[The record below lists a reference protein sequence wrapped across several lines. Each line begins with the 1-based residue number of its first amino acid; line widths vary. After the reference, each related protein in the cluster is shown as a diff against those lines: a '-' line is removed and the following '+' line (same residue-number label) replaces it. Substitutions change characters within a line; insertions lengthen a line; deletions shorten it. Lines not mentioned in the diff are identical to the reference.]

1 MEKIKLT
8 QEKETLLIPLYGK
21 AMENAKAR
29 PILMDPKAA
38 EVVRGIDYPF
48 ENLHIPNKTNTMM
61 CLRASLFDRFTRHFV
76 AKAQLKGQTA
86 RVLHLGCGLDSR
98 CLRAGSHPADW
109 YDLDFPEVIEIR
121 RHFFKES
128 EHYHLIPS
136 SVTDLQW
143 LSQIPQGQA
152 ATLVVAEGL
161 LMYLSEGDIQ
171 ALFKAIGERVGGYTL
186 IFDAFNAMTAKR
198 AANHPSLR
206 RTGAVIQWGVD
217 KPESLEAWGIGLKFQ
232 EPFYLTDEA
241 AIKRLGPVNQAL
253 YRFAGRFA
261 QAREAHRLLAYV
273 KE

>member
-1 MEKIKLT
+1 M
-8 QEKETLLIPLYGK
+8 
-21 AMENAKAR
+21 
-29 PILMDPKAA
+29 
-38 EVVRGIDYPF
+38 VRGIDYPF
-48 ENLHIPNKTNTMM
+48 ENLHIPGKTNTMM
-61 CLRASLFDRFTRHFV
+61 CLRASLFDCFTRRFLQE
-76 AKAQLKGQTA
+76 AMTKGKQA

-98 CLRAGSHPADW
+98 CLRVGSHLADW

-121 RHFFKES
+121 RHFFIES

-136 SVTDLQW
+136 SVTALQW
-143 LSQIPQGQA
+143 LSQIPQDGSE
-152 ATLVVAEGL
+152 TLVVAEGL
-161 LMYLSEGDIQ
+161 LMYLSEGDIR

-206 RTGAVIQWGVD
+206 RTGAIIQWGLD
-217 KPESLEAWGIGLKFQ
+217 QPESLEGWGVGLKFQ

-241 AIKRLGPVNQAL
+241 AIKLLGPVNQAL

-261 QAREAHRLLAYV
+261 QAREAHRLLVYV